1 LPSKTNLDEMSAAAG
16 PGPQLSENYNGSSPV
31 TFSGA
36 AWAILR
42 KDLRAEFRTKEVF
55 NSSAV
60 FALLVIVIF
69 SMAFE
74 PTSAEARA
82 ISGGLLWVAF
92 TFSAML
98 ALSRTFAREVPND
111 CLLGLQMAPISPAA
125 IYVGKLASNLLF
137 LGLLEVLLL
146 PLFAL
151 LYNVG
156 LQSHGFE
163 LLRIILLG
171 SWGLAAV
178 GTTFA
183 AIATTVRLRELM
195 LPVLLFPIEIPLI
208 LSLVEATTAVL
219 QGTNPIVEARIWL
232 RICFGFDV
240 IFTILSLYLFS
251 YILEE

>member
-1 LPSKTNLDEMSAAAG
+1 MSAAAA
-16 PGPQLSENYNGSSPV
+16 PSPHRAVEMVRSEPV
-31 TFSGA
+31 GFWSA
-36 AWAILR
+36 AGAILR
-42 KDLRAEFRTKEVF
+42 KDLKAEFRTKEVF

-82 ISGGLLWVAF
+82 LSGGLLWVAF
-92 TFSAML
+92 TFSGML

-111 CLLGLQMAPISPAA
+111 CLLGLQMAPISPAS

-137 LGLLEVLLL
+137 LGLLELLLL

-151 LYNVG
+151 FYNVR
-156 LQSHGFE
+156 
-163 LLRIILLG
+163 LLDHAPLLVLIILLG

-219 QGTNPIVEARIWL
+219 QGTNPIVETGIWL
-232 RICFGFDV
+232 RICLGFDV
-240 IFTILSLYLFS
+240 IFTILSLYLFAH
-251 YILEE
+251 ILED

>member
-1 LPSKTNLDEMSAAAG
+1 MSASAPISPHGA
-16 PGPQLSENYNGSSPV
+16 LETVSSKPV
-31 TFSGA
+31 SFWNA
-36 AWAILR
+36 VWVILR
-42 KDLRAEFRTKEVF
+42 KDLKAEFRTKEVF

-74 PTSAEARA
+74 PTSTEARA
-82 ISGGLLWVAF
+82 LSGGLLWVAF
-92 TFSAML
+92 TFSGLL

-137 LGLLEVLLL
+137 LGLLELLLL

-151 LYNVG
+151 FYNVRLLDHALLLG
-156 LQSHGFE
+156 L
-163 LLRIILLG
+163 IVLLG
-171 SWGLAAV
+171 SWGLASV

-208 LSLVEATTAVL
+208 LSLVEATTIVL
-219 QGTNPIVEARIWL
+219 QGSNPIIETRVWL
-232 RICFGFDV
+232 RMCFGFDV
-240 IFTILSLYLFS
+240 IFTILSVYLFA
-251 YILEE
+251 YILED

>member
-1 LPSKTNLDEMSAAAG
+1 MIVATSPSSRPALESVPIRETSFRSA
-16 PGPQLSENYNGSSPV
+16 V
-31 TFSGA
+31 
-36 AWAILR
+36 WAILK
-42 KDLRAEFRTKEVF
+42 KDLKAEFRTKEVF

-82 ISGGLLWVAF
+82 LSGGLLWVAF

-98 ALSRTFAREVPND
+98 ALSRTFAREIPND
-111 CLLGLQMAPISPAA
+111 CLAGLRMAPISPAA
-125 IYVGKLASNLLF
+125 IYVGKLAGNLLF
-137 LGLLEVLLL
+137 LGVLELLLL

-151 LYNVG
+151 FYNVSV
-156 LQSHGFE
+156 LDHAP
-163 LLRIILLG
+163 LLALIILLG

-183 AIATTVRLRELM
+183 AISTTVRLRELM
-195 LPVLLFPIEIPLI
+195 LPVLLFPIVIPLI

-219 QGTNPIVEARIWL
+219 QGSNPIVETGVWL
-232 RICFGFDV
+232 RMSLGFDV
-240 IFTILSLYLFS
+240 VFTVLSLYLFP
-251 YILEE
+251 YILED

>member
-1 LPSKTNLDEMSAAAG
+1 MNAAAA
-16 PGPQLSENYNGSSPV
+16 PSPSPAVETARSEPV
-31 TFSGA
+31 SFWGA
-36 AWAILR
+36 VGAILR
-42 KDLRAEFRTKEVF
+42 KDLKAEFRTKEVF

-82 ISGGLLWVAF
+82 LSGGLLWVAF
-92 TFSAML
+92 TFSGML

-137 LGLLEVLLL
+137 LGLLELLLL

-151 LYNVG
+151 FYNVR
-156 LQSHGFE
+156 
-163 LLRIILLG
+163 LLDHAPLLVLIILLG

-219 QGTNPIVEARIWL
+219 QGTNPIVETSIWL

-240 IFTILSLYLFS
+240 IFTILSLFLFAH
-251 YILEE
+251 ILED

>member
-1 LPSKTNLDEMSAAAG
+1 MTTTAA
-16 PGPQLSENYNGSSPV
+16 SSPPPATEAV
-31 TFSGA
+31 RSEPVSFWGA
-36 AWAILR
+36 VAAILR
-42 KDLRAEFRTKEVF
+42 KDVKAEFRTKEVF

-82 ISGGLLWVAF
+82 LSGGLLWVAF

-111 CLLGLQMAPISPAA
+111 CLLGLQMAPISAAA

-151 LYNVG
+151 FYNVR
-156 LQSHGFE
+156 
-163 LLRIILLG
+163 LLDHVGMLALIILLG

-183 AIATTVRLRELM
+183 AISTSVRLRELM
-195 LPVLLFPIEIPLI
+195 LPVLLFPIEIPLL

-219 QGTNPIVEARIWL
+219 LGTSPIVETRIWL

-240 IFTILSLYLFS
+240 IFTILSLYLFGH
-251 YILEE
+251 ILED

>member
-1 LPSKTNLDEMSAAAG
+1 MSAAA
-16 PGPQLSENYNGSSPV
+16 PPSPHHATETARSEPV
-31 TFSGA
+31 SFWGA
-36 AWAILR
+36 VTAIFR
-42 KDLRAEFRTKEVF
+42 KDLIAEFRTKEVF

-82 ISGGLLWVAF
+82 LSGGLLWVAF
-92 TFSAML
+92 TFSGML

-137 LGLLEVLLL
+137 LGLLELLLL

-151 LYNVG
+151 FYNIRLTDHAG
-156 LQSHGFE
+156 MLGI
-163 LLRIILLG
+163 IILLG

-183 AIATTVRLRELM
+183 AISTTVRLRELM

-208 LSLVEATTAVL
+208 LSLVEATSAVL
-219 QGTNPIVEARIWL
+219 QGTDPIVETRIWL

-240 IFTILSLYLFS
+240 IFTTLSLYLFAF
-251 YILEE
+251 ILEE

>member
-1 LPSKTNLDEMSAAAG
+1 MNDAAA
-16 PGPQLSENYNGSSPV
+16 PPTSSAVETAPSEPV
-31 TFSGA
+31 SFWRA
-36 AWAILR
+36 VAAILR
-42 KDLRAEFRTKEVF
+42 KDLKAEFRTKEVF

-82 ISGGLLWVAF
+82 LSGGLLWVAF
-92 TFSAML
+92 TFSGML

-137 LGLLEVLLL
+137 LGLLELLLL

-151 LYNVG
+151 FYNVP
-156 LQSHGFE
+156 
-163 LLRIILLG
+163 LLDHASMLVLIILLG

-183 AIATTVRLRELM
+183 AISTTVRLRELM

-219 QGTNPIVEARIWL
+219 QGTDPIVETRVWL
-232 RICFGFDV
+232 RICLGFDV
-240 IFTILSLYLFS
+240 IFTILSLYLFAH
-251 YILEE
+251 ILED

>member
-1 LPSKTNLDEMSAAAG
+1 MKALTTPSPTDTAEIVRSEPAG
-16 PGPQLSENYNGSSPV
+16 
-31 TFSGA
+31 FWGA
-36 AWAILR
+36 VAAILR
-42 KDLRAEFRTKEVF
+42 KDLLSEFRTKEVF
-55 NSSAV
+55 NSAAV

-74 PTSAEARA
+74 PTSALSRA
-82 ISGGLLWVAF
+82 LSGGLLWIAL

-111 CLLGLQMAPISPAA
+111 CLLGLQMAPVSAAA
-125 IYVGKLASNLLF
+125 IYVGKLIGNLLF
-137 LGLLEVLLL
+137 LGLLELLLL
-146 PLFAL
+146 PIFNVF
-151 LYNVG
+151 YNVG
-156 LQSHGFE
+156 LLDHALMLG
-163 LLRIILLG
+163 LIVLLG

-183 AIATTVRLRELM
+183 AISTTVRLREMM

-208 LSLVEATTAVL
+208 LSLVEATTGVL
-219 QGTNPIVEARIWL
+219 QGSETGAAVGTWL

-240 IFTILSLYLFS
+240 IFTILSLYLFG

>member
-1 LPSKTNLDEMSAAAG
+1 MKALTTPSPTDTAEIVRSEPAG
-16 PGPQLSENYNGSSPV
+16 
-31 TFSGA
+31 FWGA
-36 AWAILR
+36 VAAILR
-42 KDLRAEFRTKEVF
+42 KDLLSEFRTKEVF
-55 NSSAV
+55 NSAAV

-74 PTSAEARA
+74 PTSALSRA
-82 ISGGLLWVAF
+82 LSGGLLWIAL

-111 CLLGLQMAPISPAA
+111 CLLGLQMAPVSAAA
-125 IYVGKLASNLLF
+125 IYVGKLIGNLLF
-137 LGLLEVLLL
+137 LGLLELLLL
-146 PLFAL
+146 PIFNVF
-151 LYNVG
+151 YNVG
-156 LQSHGFE
+156 LLDHALMLG
-163 LLRIILLG
+163 LIVLLG

-183 AIATTVRLRELM
+183 AISTTVRLREMM

-208 LSLVEATTAVL
+208 LSLVEATTGVL
-219 QGTNPIVEARIWL
+219 QGSETGVAVGTWL

-240 IFTILSLYLFS
+240 IFTILSLYLFG

>member
-1 LPSKTNLDEMSAAAG
+1 MTASAPPSSQPVAAKAVR
-16 PGPQLSENYNGSSPV
+16 QRV
-31 TFSGA
+31 TFWGA
-36 AWAILR
+36 VAAILR
-42 KDLRAEFRTKEVF
+42 KDLKAEFRTKEVF

-74 PTSAEARA
+74 PTSAVARSL
-82 ISGGLLWVAF
+82 SGGLLWVAF

-111 CLLGLQMAPISPAA
+111 CLLGLQMAPVTPSA
-125 IYVGKLASNLLF
+125 IYVGKLVSNLLF
-137 LGLLEVLLL
+137 LGLLELLLL
-146 PLFAL
+146 PLFSL
-151 LYNVG
+151 FYNVR
-156 LQSHGFE
+156 
-163 LLRIILLG
+163 LLDHAWQMGEIILLG

-219 QGTNPIVEARIWL
+219 QGTDPIVETRMWL
-232 RICFGFDV
+232 RICLGFDV
-240 IFTILSLYLFS
+240 IFTILSLYLFA

>member
-1 LPSKTNLDEMSAAAG
+1 MIAAA
-16 PGPQLSENYNGSSPV
+16 PPSSHPALESVSHAPV
-31 TFSGA
+31 RFWSAVG
-36 AWAILR
+36 AILR
-42 KDLRAEFRTKEVF
+42 KDLKAEFRTKEVF

-82 ISGGLLWVAF
+82 LSGGLLWVAF

-111 CLLGLQMAPISPAA
+111 CLVGLQMAPITPAA
-125 IYVGKLASNLLF
+125 IYVGKLGSNLIF
-137 LGLLEVLLL
+137 LGLLELLLL
-146 PLFAL
+146 PVFAVF
-151 LYNVG
+151 YNVRLLDHAAMLG
-156 LQSHGFE
+156 L
-163 LLRIILLG
+163 IVLLG

-183 AIATTVRLRELM
+183 AISTTVRLRELM
-195 LPVLLFPIEIPLI
+195 LPVLLFPIVIPLI
-208 LSLVEATTAVL
+208 LSLVESTTVVL
-219 QGTNPIVEARIWL
+219 QETDSIIQTGVWL

-240 IFTILSLYLFS
+240 IFTTLSLFLFA

>member
-1 LPSKTNLDEMSAAAG
+1 MSAAA
-16 PGPQLSENYNGSSPV
+16 PPSTQPALSALPSEPV
-31 TFSGA
+31 SFWSAAGA
-36 AWAILR
+36 IFR
-42 KDLRAEFRTKEVF
+42 KDLKAEFRTKEVF

-82 ISGGLLWVAF
+82 LSGGLLWVAF
-92 TFSAML
+92 TFSGML

-125 IYVGKLASNLLF
+125 VYVGKLAGNLLF
-137 LGLLEVLLL
+137 LGLLELLLL
-146 PLFAL
+146 PLSAL
-151 LYNVG
+151 FYNIRLLDHAPMLG
-156 LQSHGFE
+156 L
-163 LLRIILLG
+163 IVLLG

-183 AIATTVRLRELM
+183 AISTTVRLRELM

-219 QGTNPIVEARIWL
+219 QGTNPIVETGIWL

-251 YILEE
+251 YILED

>member
-1 LPSKTNLDEMSAAAG
+1 MSAAAA
-16 PGPQLSENYNGSSPV
+16 PSQSPALESDRTEPV
-31 TFSGA
+31 SFWGA
-36 AWAILR
+36 VAAILR
-42 KDLRAEFRTKEVF
+42 KDVKAEFRTKEVF

-82 ISGGLLWVAF
+82 LSGGLLWIAF

-111 CLLGLQMAPISPAA
+111 CLLGLQMAPISAAA

-137 LGLLEVLLL
+137 LGLLELLLL

-151 LYNVG
+151 FYNVR
-156 LQSHGFE
+156 
-163 LLRIILLG
+163 LLDHAAMLALIILLG

-183 AIATTVRLRELM
+183 AISTAVRLRELM

-219 QGTNPIVEARIWL
+219 QGTNPIVETRIWL

-240 IFTILSLYLFS
+240 IFTILSLYMFGHV
-251 YILEE
+251 LED

>member
-1 LPSKTNLDEMSAAAG
+1 MIAAA
-16 PGPQLSENYNGSSPV
+16 PPSSHPALESVSSKPV
-31 TFSGA
+31 SFWSAVG
-36 AWAILR
+36 AILR
-42 KDLRAEFRTKEVF
+42 KDLKAEFRTKEVF

-82 ISGGLLWVAF
+82 LSGGLLWVAF
-92 TFSAML
+92 TFSGML

-137 LGLLEVLLL
+137 LGLLELLLL

-151 LYNVG
+151 FYNVRLLDHAPLLG
-156 LQSHGFE
+156 L
-163 LLRIILLG
+163 IVLLG

-183 AIATTVRLRELM
+183 AISTTVRLRELM

-219 QGTNPIVEARIWL
+219 QGTNPIVEISVWL

-240 IFTILSLYLFS
+240 IFTILSLFLFS
-251 YILEE
+251 YILED